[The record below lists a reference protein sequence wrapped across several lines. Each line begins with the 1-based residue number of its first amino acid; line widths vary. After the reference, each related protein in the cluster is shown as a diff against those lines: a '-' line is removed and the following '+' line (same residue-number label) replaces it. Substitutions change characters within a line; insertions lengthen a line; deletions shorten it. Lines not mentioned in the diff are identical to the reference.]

1 MKGLL
6 YKDFVA
12 LRGKRFCVVL
22 SVLTALLL
30 LVRFALSE
38 YVLGD
43 AGFLITE
50 GEEQVFFPDYI
61 VLYFP
66 AFFPIL
72 MGGFIP
78 RWMMESVRCDEQ
90 SRRRGYLA
98 SLPVSKREY
107 VASKYVLMGILL
119 YVLYSLS
126 MVWSI
131 VAGGLAMQTDRFINL
146 IHMIEYLSL
155 ILFVFLLF
163 VCAIELPLLLLLG
176 AERVHMAEVGFF
188 LTLGLLAVWYAL
200 FGDLNV
206 ISNLDIDRILAA
218 AERHTFELMA
228 LFVGSPILVLG
239 FYYLS
244 FRLTAALYERKEDV
258 YDS

>member
-12 LRGKRFCVVL
+12 IRGKRFCTIL
-22 SVLTALLL
+22 LVLTAVMFLT
-30 LVRFALSE
+30 RIIFSDF
-38 YVLGD
+38 VLGN
-43 AGFLITE
+43 AGYVTIDEERVFL
-50 GEEQVFFPDYI
+50 PDYI

-66 AFFPIL
+66 AFFSIL
-72 MGGFIP
+72 VAGFFSKYL
-78 RWMMESVRCDEQ
+78 MESVRCDEQ

-131 VAGGLAMQTDRFINL
+131 CVGGLAVQTDRIRDV
-146 IHMIEYLSL
+146 IHLIEYMSL
-155 ILFVFLLF
+155 VLFVFLLF
-163 VCAIELPLLLLLG
+163 AAAIELPLLLLLG
-176 AERVHMAEVGFF
+176 AEKVHMVEVGFF
-188 LTLGLLAVWYAL
+188 LTLGLLVVWYAL
-200 FGDLNV
+200 FGDLGV
-206 ISNLDIDRILAA
+206 ISRLDFDRIMDA
-218 AERHTFELMA
+218 AERHSFELMA
-228 LFVGSPILVLG
+228 IGTGSPILVLVL
-239 FYYLS
+239 YYLS
-244 FRLTAALYERKEDV
+244 FRLTTALYERKEDV